1 MKISRRNILFAT
13 IVIAA
18 GAAGAAGASLLTGS
32 KTSSGALTVGGPAPA
47 FDVIDATGKRRTLA
61 EFSGKVVVLEWTSPS
76 CPFVGAQYNSGGM
89 QATQRWSAERGV
101 VWLSVL
107 STHPK
112 RSDYLTPAKAQAF
125 NLERNAAPA
134 ALLMDDNGEM
144 GRAYGARTTPHMF
157 VIAKDGTLAYL
168 GAIDDRPSFFKA
180 QVAGAHNYVRAAI
193 EDLLAGRKVST
204 PSTRP
209 YGCSVGYEG

>member
-1 MKISRRNILFAT
+1 MTVSRRSILFTTA
-13 IVIAA
+13 IVAA
-18 GAAGAAGASLLTGS
+18 GAAGAGLL
-32 KTSSGALTVGGPAPA
+32 SGNKPPPDALTLGGPAPA
-47 FDVIDATGKRRTLA
+47 FDAIDTSGKRRTLA
-61 EFSGKVVVLEWTSPS
+61 EFLGKVVVLEWTSPS

-107 STHPK
+107 STHPT
-112 RSDYLTPAKAQAF
+112 RPDHLTPAKAQAF
-125 NLERNAAPA
+125 NKERAAAPA
-134 ALLMDDNGEM
+134 ALLMDDSGDM

-180 QVAGAHNYVRAAI
+180 QVAGAHNYVRAAV
-193 EDLLAGRKVST
+193 EDLLAGRKVDT